1 MSFGYSD
8 PINHALAFAA
18 KYYVPRSRKGTA
30 LSYLTHPSHNGLILA
45 RYGCDEHTIIAGILH
60 PVISET
66 RPDSQHLLRH
76 KVADKFG
83 SVVITVLS
91 DACEPRHDSRG
102 HLRPWTVYKLEFLS
116 QLSRASSR
124 ALEVCAASEIHQC
137 GSLLADVRRLGGE
150 YLPSICLAT
159 SEQLLWWYR
168 SLMETLEAK
177 PEWKGRMMIN
187 ELRLLSA
194 DLARQLRDGDR

>member
-1 MSFGYSD
+1 MTGYSD

-30 LSYLTHPSHNGLILA
+30 LSYLTHPSHTGLILA

-60 PVISET
+60 PVLAET

-91 DACEPRHDSRG
+91 DACEPRHDG
-102 HLRPWTVYKLEFLS
+102 KGALRPWTVYKLEYLG
-116 QLSRASSR
+116 QLARASNR
-124 ALEVCAASEIHQC
+124 ALEVCTASEIHHC
-137 GSLLADVRRLGGE
+137 GSLIADVRRLGAE
-150 YLPSICLAT
+150 YLSSISLAN

-168 SLMETLEAK
+168 SLLETLESR
-177 PEWKGRMMIN
+177 PEWKGRRMVN
-187 ELRLLSA
+187 ELRLLA
-194 DLARQLRDGDR
+194 AELARQLRDGDR